1 VVITLVR
8 LGKWLESRA
17 KRQTLAAIDALRALR
32 PETARVERAGVEV
45 EIPLEELK
53 VGELMRVRPGE
64 RVPADGCIVEGR
76 SHLDESLL
84 TGESLPVAREAGDS
98 VTGGAVN
105 GEGLLRV
112 RSTAVGAETQLARI
126 VRLVESAQAKKAPIQ
141 RQVDRV
147 SAVFVPV
154 VLGLA
159 ALTWL
164 GWGLLGGDWAAATI
178 HAVSVLV
185 IACPCALGLATP
197 ATLMV
202 GTGLAAQRGLLVR
215 DPEALEMMRAVQVVA
230 FDKTGTLTEG
240 RPRLLAAEP
249 LSADNDRA
257 SLLRLAAAL
266 QAGSEHPLARAVLA
280 AADGKPVAA
289 SGVRAVAGR
298 GIEGEL
304 DGQLL
309 RLGSTGWMQELGCNT
324 GAAAARAT
332 EWQAKGSSVSWLA
345 RQQPGG
351 MQLLGLLAFGD
362 SVRPGAPAAVA
373 ALHALGVRTVLV
385 SGDNAG
391 AAGAVAVELGIDE
404 VHAEVLPA
412 DKAGVVAALR
422 RGPPAAVRVA
432 MVGDGINDAPAL
444 AAADV
449 GLAMP
454 GTDLA
459 MQAAGITLLRAD
471 PGLVAEAIALS
482 RAVARKLHQNLF
494 WAFAYNV
501 VGIPLAASGALSPV
515 LAGAAMAL
523 SSVSVIGNA
532 LLLRRWKPVPARA
545 TSKPA

>member
-1 VVITLVR
+1 
-8 LGKWLESRA
+8 
-17 KRQTLAAIDALRALR
+17 
-32 PETARVERAGVEV
+32 
-45 EIPLEELK
+45 
-53 VGELMRVRPGE
+53 
-64 RVPADGCIVEGR
+64 
-76 SHLDESLL
+76 
-84 TGESLPVAREAGDS
+84 
-98 VTGGAVN
+98 
-105 GEGLLRV
+105 
-112 RSTAVGAETQLARI
+112 
-126 VRLVESAQAKKAPIQ
+126 
-141 RQVDRV
+141 
-147 SAVFVPV
+147 
-154 VLGLA
+154 LA

-215 DPEALEMMRAVQVVA
+215 DPEALENLRAVQVVA

-240 RPRLLAAEP
+240 RPRLLAVEP
-249 LSADNDRA
+249 LADGSDRE
-257 SLLRLAAAL
+257 SLLRQAAAL

-280 AADGKPVAA
+280 AIEGTPAVA

-304 DGQLL
+304 DGQPLL
-309 RLGSTGWMQELGCNT
+309 LGSTRWMQELGCDL
-324 GAAAARAT
+324 GPAAARAA
-332 EWQAKGSSVSWLA
+332 EWQALGSSVSWLA
-345 RQQPGG
+345 RRENGRVP
-351 MQLLGLLAFGD
+351 LLGLLAFGD
-362 SVRPGAPAAVA
+362 AVRPGAAAAIA
-373 ALHALGVRTVLV
+373 ALHDLGVRSVLV

-391 AAGAVAVELGIDE
+391 AADAVACALGIDE

-412 DKAGVVAALR
+412 DKAAVVATLR
-422 RGPPAAVRVA
+422 QGLPTRARVA

-482 RAVARKLHQNLF
+482 RAVTRKLHQNLF

-532 LLLRRWKPVPARA
+532 LLLRRWKPAPVGA
-545 TSKPA
+545 TSTPA